1 MTVPPNIDD
10 ADHRIARRERI
21 NEIYRRAWDPT
32 PTPAGLPLTPDDHIN
47 TMRWCLTD
55 GLSLRDCPAVQDLI
69 AADPV
74 AGYEYAL
81 LLVEEALDLNRD
93 PR

>member
-1 MTVPPNIDD
+1 MSVHPNIND

-21 NEIYRRAWDPT
+21 DESYRRAWDPT
-32 PTPAGLPLTPDDHIN
+32 PTPAGLSLTPDDHIN
-47 TMRWCLTD
+47 TMRWCVTD
-55 GLSLRDCPAVQDLI
+55 GLSPRDCPAVLDLI
-69 AADPV
+69 VANPL

-93 PR
+93 LG